1 MPQAAEDRPQ
11 IAILASSNRSQITD
25 YSACPKQGR
34 RLLSIYLSTYFFIFF
49 LHFYLFRLWSYSVQ
63 WISPDLFRLCSYS
76 VQWNSPDKIPCDW
89 LCSKHQL
96 SVRWKREVYVDIF
109 VVKLSASHRH
119 NDVIST
125 KLSARHSRCHRPG
138 EDPMCKI

>member
-49 LHFYLFRLWSYSVQ
+49 YIFIYFVFGLTLCNGLALIYFVFALTLCNGTALIKSHVTDCAQNTNYLYDGKEKYTLTSS
-63 WISPDLFRLCSYS
+63 L
-76 VQWNSPDKIPCDW
+76 
-89 LCSKHQL
+89 
-96 SVRWKREVYVDIF
+96 
-109 VVKLSASHRH
+109 
-119 NDVIST
+119 
-125 KLSARHSRCHRPG
+125 
-138 EDPMCKI
+138 